1 MQDLKIV
8 HRDLKLEN
16 LLLSERNFKDLG
28 LSRNLS
34 EINLTT
40 TICGT
45 PLYSAPEVL
54 SGDYY
59 DFKAVIWSFGSI
71 LYELLTG

>member
-8 HRDLKLEN
+8 HKDLKLEN
-16 LLLSERNFKDLG
+16 LFLSERNFKDLG

-40 TICGT
+40 TI
-45 PLYSAPEVL
+45 
-54 SGDYY
+54 
-59 DFKAVIWSFGSI
+59 
-71 LYELLTG
+71 